1 MSQPLNPN
9 TNKVPQSLFP
19 LSLKPSSPTSFPLAY
34 GDNIWDVVQEG
45 SSLAE
50 LTEAIGQFDQHT
62 INELF
67 AMLIIQLQTL
77 IPPPETHTEFS
88 DEFSEEFA

>member
-1 MSQPLNPN
+1 MSNPLNPN

-67 AMLIIQLQTL
+67 AFLILSLLHQ
-77 IPPPETHTEFS
+77 PSTHVDFTGDFT
-88 DEFSEEFA
+88 DDFN

>member
-1 MSQPLNPN
+1 MSNPVN
-9 TNKVPQSLFP
+9 PGTNKVPQSLFP

-34 GDNIWDVVQEG
+34 GDNIWDVVHEG

-67 AMLIIQLQTL
+67 AMLILSLLPQ
-77 IPPPETHTEFS
+77 PSTHVDFTEDFT
-88 DEFSEEFA
+88 DDFN